1 MNYTELLIQAEES
14 GLIVKEKPLR
24 SSRGRIQGNRIAI
37 RGGLSDAEK
46 ACVLAEEI
54 GHFETAVGDILEQD
68 TVQNRKAEQAG
79 RLYAYN
85 RMIGLEGIIRAYRRH
100 CCDRAEMA
108 EYLEVTEEF
117 LQEALEC
124 YRRKYGVSCR
134 IDHYVIF
141 FEPSLAVMKVL

>member
-37 RGGLSDAEK
+37 RGGLSDDEK

-108 EYLEVTEEF
+108 EYLEHS
-117 LQEALEC
+117 
-124 YRRKYGVSCR
+124 GHR
-134 IDHYVIF
+134 ISILSSS
-141 FEPSLAVMKVL
+141 EKRA